1 MALQFEWDESKRRL
15 NIKKH
20 GIDFID
26 VPDMF
31 SGDILTIEDDRY
43 DYGETRYITL
53 GQIKGITIVVA
64 HTESE
69 DNIRI
74 ISARKATR
82 YEEIRYFEEI
92 AD

>member
-1 MALQFEWDESKRRL
+1 MSVRFEWDEAKRRL
-15 NIKKH
+15 NVKKH

-64 HTESE
+64 HTESK
-69 DNIRI
+69 DIIRI